1 MGTELVVGDVWTRL
15 TRAHRKGR
23 RGAWVAVAYF
33 GKGAARLLRLRKG
46 NQLVVDASDN
56 AIKGGLTCPD
66 DLITLSKKG
75 VRIFSVANLHAKVYV
90 LGTTA
95 LIGSANASQ
104 HSARTLVEA
113 MLLTTDRKV
122 VERSKA
128 FVRSIAKN
136 ELGPEQLQRLRKLYR
151 PPQRPLGGA
160 RRKNKRQGLRVDAS
174 LPAIR
179 LVRLVPAT
187 WSERDW
193 TEHDAGIAIAGRR
206 REHRS
211 WKLDDFQWFGTPT
224 FERGEKI
231 MRVTREDSGLELVD
245 PPATVLY
252 VRSYPYKNGRA
263 SLVFLEGPH
272 RRRRALRHV
281 AKQLGRGGRK
291 RLKRGGR
298 LRRETSDK
306 LYDIWKK

>member
-1 MGTELVVGDVWTRL
+1 M
-15 TRAHRKGR
+15 
-23 RGAWVAVAYF
+23 
-33 GKGAARLLRLRKG
+33 
-46 NQLVVDASDN
+46 
-56 AIKGGLTCPD
+56 
-66 DLITLSKKG
+66 
-75 VRIFSVANLHAKVYV
+75 RIFSVANLHAKVYV

-104 HSARTLVEA
+104 HSAHPLVEA

-122 VERSKA
+122 VEKSKA

-136 ELGPEQLQRLRKLYR
+136 ELGPEQLRRLRKLYR
-151 PPQRPLGGA
+151 PPQRLTTGS
-160 RRKNKRQGLRVDAS
+160 RRKSNRQGSRVDAS

-193 TEHDAGIAIAGRR
+193 AEHDAGSKIAGRR

-211 WKLDDFQWFGTPT
+211 WKLDDFQWLGTST
-224 FERGEKI
+224 FQRGEKI
-231 MRVTREDSGLELVD
+231 MRVTREDSGQELVD
-245 PPATVLY
+245 PPATVL

-263 SLVFLEGPH
+263 SLVFLEGPN

-298 LRRETSDK
+298 VGRETSNK
-306 LYDIWKK
+306 LYDIWKNESCLRVGPRNSNTIAAIGHSQGYPDVAHYDRYARCQSIIPKSRNRFSE